1 MKNKILLLILLVLP
15 IQVLAQ
21 RVNTITIG
29 ALIDTTVAGANHDSS
44 LVTLGS
50 SRTDGFSGVRIFRS
64 ATEQDTIKLRWISME
79 GMNADMTVEFS
90 YLNAQSG
97 AGVNRDSLNLYFLAF
112 HGAGTPDSSGYSI
125 HLLETFSKVID
136 TTKVYHLSDST
147 FVSKRL
153 FSRYAIEIREL
164 KVQSNDYMLSIN
176 QYSPSN
182 KKQIIL
188 RQ

>member
-1 MKNKILLLILLVLP
+1 MKKLLLILLILP
-15 IQVLAQ
+15 MQLFAQ
-21 RVNTITIG
+21 RVNLITIG
-29 ALIDTTVAGANHDSS
+29 SLIDTTVAGANHDSS
-44 LVTLGS
+44 LVTLATT
-50 SRTDGFSGVRIFRS
+50 RTDGFSGVRVFRS
-64 ATEQDTIKLRWISME
+64 ATEQDTIKLRWISTE
-79 GMNADMTVEFS
+79 NMNADMTVEFT

-112 HGAGTPDSSGYSI
+112 RGAGTPDSSGYSI

-136 TTKVYHLSDST
+136 TTKVFHLTDST

-153 FSRYAIEIREL
+153 FSRYAFEIREL
-164 KVQSNDYMLSIN
+164 KVQSNDYLLSIN

-182 KKQIIL
+182 KRPIIL

>member
-1 MKNKILLLILLVLP
+1 MKKLLLILLILP
-15 IQVLAQ
+15 IQLFGQ
-21 RVNTITIG
+21 RVNIITIG
-29 ALIDTTVAGANHDSS
+29 GLIDTTVAGANHDSS
-44 LVTLGS
+44 MVRLATT
-50 SRTDGFSGVRIFRS
+50 RTDGFSGLRVFRS

-79 GMNADMTVEFS
+79 GMNADMTVEFT

-97 AGVNRDSLNLYFLAF
+97 AGVNRDSLQLYFLAF
-112 HGAGTPDSSGYSI
+112 RGAGTPDSSGYSI

-153 FSRYAIEIREL
+153 FSRYALEIREL
-164 KVQSNDYMLSIN
+164 KVQSNDYLLSIN